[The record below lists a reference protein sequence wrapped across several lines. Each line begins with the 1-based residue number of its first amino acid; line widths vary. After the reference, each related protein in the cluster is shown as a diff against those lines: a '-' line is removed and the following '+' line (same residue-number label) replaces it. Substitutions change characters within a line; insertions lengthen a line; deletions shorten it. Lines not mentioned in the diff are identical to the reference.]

1 MQHSK
6 LAIRKGN
13 HLSIEGTQK
22 GYLFCHK
29 MYIII
34 KDFPRRGGRYAVA
47 LSVISETACCL
58 VSKKKKVHCGRK
70 PHRWFTV
77 IYSADK
83 N

>member
-1 MQHSK
+1 M
-6 LAIRKGN
+6 KGEPFVN
-13 HLSIEGTQK
+13 RRYTKGVPFLSQNV
-22 GYLFCHK
+22 H
-29 MYIII
+29 I

-58 VSKKKKVHCGRK
+58 VSKKKKGHCGRK